1 MLPDGELDT
10 AVHRQSG
17 LTLREHLRRG
27 GFPWPARAAEP
38 RLRRETIHGF
48 IELHIEQGPILE
60 AKNIPVGVVTAIRGS
75 LRVRDGKVTGE
86 YAHSG
91 AVPHYLRKDAVFA
104 AAEFA
109 RACEALAQD
118 IRASGEDIDITLGEF
133 STNAAAHGLT
143 KVAGELCFTVD
154 VRSASGRI
162 LAQSRTALLHLAE
175 RVSQER
181 GVRITLGEFA
191 TSEPASMDPDLI
203 SLLDRN
209 TGVFSIPTM
218 HLPSGAGHDAA
229 EVARCGIPT
238 AMIFVRNANGSHNP
252 NEKMEIEDFM
262 DGVWVLAAT
271 LAS

>member
-1 MLPDGELDT
+1 M
-10 AVHRQSG
+10 
-17 LTLREHLRRG
+17 RRG
-27 GFPWPARAAEP
+27 GFPWPAGAAEP
-38 RLRRETIHGF
+38 RLRRESIHSF

-60 AKNIPVGVVTAIRGS
+60 AKNIPVGIVTAIRGS
-75 LRVRDGKVTGE
+75 LRVRNGKVTGE

-109 RACEALAQD
+109 RACEALAHR

-133 STNAAAHGLT
+133 ATNSAAHGLT

-154 VRSASGRI
+154 VRSASGAVLAHSRI
-162 LAQSRTALLHLAE
+162 ALLQQAE

-181 GVRITLGEFA
+181 GVNITLGDFA
-191 TSEPASMDPDLI
+191 RSEPASMDPDLI

-209 TGVFSIPTM
+209 AGEFAIPTM

-229 EVARCGIPT
+229 DVSRCGIPT

-252 NEKMEIEDFM
+252 DERMEIPDFI
-262 DGVWVLAAT
+262 DGVWVLAAA
-271 LAS
+271 LAR